1 MKHQFSGLLCLLACT
16 YFFTSCKKDTDIVLE
31 NKSATFE
38 STSAAAVSKMSRA
51 VPFKGE
57 YATTVQVLS
66 GPPMLRQRITGNGH
80 ATHLGKSS
88 FVALSTV
95 NLTTPPPFG
104 VGGTA
109 IFYAANGDEFY
120 TAFSGTST
128 PIGGGMSNVI
138 LTHTISGGTG
148 RFENASGSFT
158 GITVANPAM
167 PTGSITYEGYISY

>member
-1 MKHQFSGLLCLLACT
+1 MKQLSVLLCLLACT
-16 YFFTSCKKDTDIVLE
+16 YFFTSCKKDASSLLE
-31 NKSATFE
+31 NRSATLE
-38 STSAAAVSKMSRA
+38 SKSAAANSTKSKA

-66 GPPMLRQRITGNGH
+66 GPPMLRQRITGTGH
-80 ATHLGKSS
+80 ATHLGRSS

-95 NLTTPPPFG
+95 NLTTAPPFG
-104 VGGTA
+104 VSGTA

-120 TAFSGTST
+120 TTFTGTST
-128 PIGGGMSNVI
+128 PIGGGRSNVVVN
-138 LTHTISGGTG
+138 HTITGGTG
-148 RFENASGSFT
+148 RFEDASGSFT